1 MTPGSAGACF
11 TVPLMKRSAPFAF
24 LLLSASVASAALP
37 ALKVRPQVIDA
48 QIKIGYGLAVAD
60 VDGDG
65 RSDILLA
72 DARQIVWYRA
82 PKWEKFVM
90 AENLTAKDN
99 VCIAA
104 RDLDGDGKAEVAVG
118 AEWNPND
125 TLKSGAVFLL
135 EAPADRTQR
144 WTPRRLPHDP
154 TTHRMHWVQTS
165 GGWSLAVLPLHGRGN
180 RNGEGEGVRVLGYE
194 WPWRETSAPAPFA
207 ADQPALHLA
216 HNFDLLPSSGGGSP
230 ESLLI
235 AAKEGV
241 LLADRRNG
249 RPALLGLTT
258 TPAGEVRRGVLPDGG
273 RFLAT
278 IEPMHGNQVVVY
290 RGADGS
296 RDLTPS
302 RRVIDENIN
311 QGHGLAAADLLG
323 TGYDQLVAGWRGTRP
338 GDRVGIRLYVPVD
351 PAGREW
357 RLHAVVDDNT
367 MACEDLKVADLDG
380 DGRPEVIAAGRA
392 SHNVVIY
399 WNETPKS

>member
-1 MTPGSAGACF
+1 
-11 TVPLMKRSAPFAF
+11 MKRLAPLAFALVF
-24 LLLSASVASAALP
+24 APPASADLP
-37 ALKVRPQVIDA
+37 QPRMRAQVIDA
-48 QIKIGYGLAVAD
+48 QIKIGYGLAIAD

-65 RSDILLA
+65 RVDILLA
-72 DARQIVWYRA
+72 DARQVVWYRA

-90 AENLTAKDN
+90 AENLTEKDN

-135 EAPADRTQR
+135 EAPSDRTAR

-154 TTHRMHWVQTS
+154 TTHRMHWVRVAS
-165 GGWSLAVLPLHGRGN
+165 GWTLAVLPLHGRGN

-194 WPWRETSAPAPFA
+194 WPWREGSVGVPLASDLPP
-207 ADQPALHLA
+207 LHLT
-216 HNFDLLPSSGGGSP
+216 HNFDLLPAAGGQQT
-230 ESLLI
+230 ESLLV

-241 LLADRRNG
+241 LSIEA
-249 RPALLGLTT
+249 PANRSTPQRFT
-258 TPAGEVRRGVLPDGG
+258 APPAGEVRRGTLPDGA
-273 RFLAT
+273 RFIAT

-290 RGADGS
+290 RGSSTQHSSGADW
-296 RDLTPS
+296 TPT
-302 RRVIDENIN
+302 RNVVDESLN

-323 TGYDQLVAGWRGTRP
+323 VGHDQIVAGWRGTRP
-338 GDRVGIRLYVPVD
+338 GDRVGIRLYAPVD
-351 PAGREW
+351 QGGREW
-357 RLHAVVDDNT
+357 RQHAVIDDNT

-399 WNETPKS
+399 WNETPRR